1 MGIIIAFVILGVI
14 IVGIVSGGVAIYN
27 RLVML
32 KYNVDKNFA
41 NIDVILKQRVDEIPN
56 LIAVVKKTQGYE
68 ESLLNQLTELR
79 TAFLSS
85 RSTDEKVQLAN
96 EVGKLLNS
104 FFAVSENYPELKAVE
119 SFRTLQLRVS
129 DLEDMLSDRRELY
142 NESVNMYN
150 IGIHEMPALLFA
162 RPMVILTNRCC
173 TYLKRRKNMTE
184 FVSDIL
190 NYLQNNENAQGVVV
204 ALAAFG
210 VPLFSFLLYLL
221 FRILRIKVGAMAS
234 RALAALV
241 TGYTF
246 FGFITQIIL
255 LFSGVPA
262 LKMALIWLA
271 MIIVYGIFVLFNRRM
286 IYKILSTFNETKNSG
301 QESLES

>member
-162 RPMVILTNRCC
+162 RPMGYTTNRCC

-234 RALAALV
+234 RALAALA
-241 TGYTF
+241 TGYTL

-271 MIIVYGIFVLFNRRM
+271 MIIVYGVFVLFNRRM

>member
-14 IVGIVSGGVAIYN
+14 IVGIVSGGVA
-27 RLVML
+27 LQPVVML

-162 RPMVILTNRCC
+162 RPM
-173 TYLKRRKNMTE
+173 
-184 FVSDIL
+184 
-190 NYLQNNENAQGVVV
+190 
-204 ALAAFG
+204 
-210 VPLFSFLLYLL
+210 
-221 FRILRIKVGAMAS
+221 
-234 RALAALV
+234 
-241 TGYTF
+241 GYTDKP
-246 FGFITQIIL
+246 L
-255 LFSGVPA
+255 LHISEEE
-262 LKMALIWLA
+262 KK
-271 MIIVYGIFVLFNRRM
+271 YDGIRF
-286 IYKILSTFNETKNSG
+286 
-301 QESLES
+301 

>member
-162 RPMVILTNRCC
+162 RPMGYTDKPLLHISEEE
-173 TYLKRRKNMTE
+173 KNMTE

>member
-85 RSTDEKVQLAN
+85 R
-96 EVGKLLNS
+96 
-104 FFAVSENYPELKAVE
+104 
-119 SFRTLQLRVS
+119 
-129 DLEDMLSDRRELY
+129 ELY

-162 RPMVILTNRCC
+162 RPM
-173 TYLKRRKNMTE
+173 
-184 FVSDIL
+184 
-190 NYLQNNENAQGVVV
+190 
-204 ALAAFG
+204 
-210 VPLFSFLLYLL
+210 
-221 FRILRIKVGAMAS
+221 
-234 RALAALV
+234 
-241 TGYTF
+241 GYTDKP
-246 FGFITQIIL
+246 L
-255 LFSGVPA
+255 LHISEEE
-262 LKMALIWLA
+262 KK
-271 MIIVYGIFVLFNRRM
+271 YDGIRF
-286 IYKILSTFNETKNSG
+286 
-301 QESLES
+301 

>member
-96 EVGKLLNS
+96 EVGKLL
-104 FFAVSENYPELKAVE
+104 
-119 SFRTLQLRVS
+119 T
-129 DLEDMLSDRRELY
+129 
-142 NESVNMYN
+142 
-150 IGIHEMPALLFA
+150 
-162 RPMVILTNRCC
+162 
-173 TYLKRRKNMTE
+173 
-184 FVSDIL
+184 
-190 NYLQNNENAQGVVV
+190 
-204 ALAAFG
+204 
-210 VPLFSFLLYLL
+210 
-221 FRILRIKVGAMAS
+221 
-234 RALAALV
+234 
-241 TGYTF
+241 
-246 FGFITQIIL
+246 
-255 LFSGVPA
+255 
-262 LKMALIWLA
+262 
-271 MIIVYGIFVLFNRRM
+271 
-286 IYKILSTFNETKNSG
+286 
-301 QESLES
+301 

>member
-85 RSTDEKVQLAN
+85 RSTDEI
-96 EVGKLLNS
+96 GKLLNS

-162 RPMVILTNRCC
+162 RPM
-173 TYLKRRKNMTE
+173 
-184 FVSDIL
+184 
-190 NYLQNNENAQGVVV
+190 
-204 ALAAFG
+204 
-210 VPLFSFLLYLL
+210 
-221 FRILRIKVGAMAS
+221 
-234 RALAALV
+234 
-241 TGYTF
+241 GYTDKP
-246 FGFITQIIL
+246 L
-255 LFSGVPA
+255 LHISEEE
-262 LKMALIWLA
+262 KK
-271 MIIVYGIFVLFNRRM
+271 YDGIRF
-286 IYKILSTFNETKNSG
+286 
-301 QESLES
+301 

>member
-96 EVGKLLNS
+96 EVGTAKFLFRRFGKLS
-104 FFAVSENYPELKAVE
+104 RAE
-119 SFRTLQLRVS
+119 SCGEFPHPPTSGVGFGRYAFRPPRTLQ
-129 DLEDMLSDRRELY
+129 
-142 NESVNMYN
+142 
-150 IGIHEMPALLFA
+150 
-162 RPMVILTNRCC
+162 
-173 TYLKRRKNMTE
+173 
-184 FVSDIL
+184 
-190 NYLQNNENAQGVVV
+190 
-204 ALAAFG
+204 
-210 VPLFSFLLYLL
+210 
-221 FRILRIKVGAMAS
+221 
-234 RALAALV
+234 
-241 TGYTF
+241 
-246 FGFITQIIL
+246 
-255 LFSGVPA
+255 
-262 LKMALIWLA
+262 
-271 MIIVYGIFVLFNRRM
+271 
-286 IYKILSTFNETKNSG
+286 
-301 QESLES
+301 

>member
-1 MGIIIAFVILGVI
+1 
-14 IVGIVSGGVAIYN
+14 
-27 RLVML
+27 ML

-162 RPMVILTNRCC
+162 RPMGYTDKPLLHISEEE
-173 TYLKRRKNMTE
+173 KNMTE

-271 MIIVYGIFVLFNRRM
+271 MIIVYGVFVLFNRRM

>member
-85 RSTDEKVQLAN
+85 RSTD
-96 EVGKLLNS
+96 
-104 FFAVSENYPELKAVE
+104 LKAVE

-162 RPMVILTNRCC
+162 RPM
-173 TYLKRRKNMTE
+173 
-184 FVSDIL
+184 
-190 NYLQNNENAQGVVV
+190 
-204 ALAAFG
+204 
-210 VPLFSFLLYLL
+210 
-221 FRILRIKVGAMAS
+221 
-234 RALAALV
+234 
-241 TGYTF
+241 GYTDKP
-246 FGFITQIIL
+246 L
-255 LFSGVPA
+255 LHISEEE
-262 LKMALIWLA
+262 KK
-271 MIIVYGIFVLFNRRM
+271 YDGIRF
-286 IYKILSTFNETKNSG
+286 
-301 QESLES
+301 

>member
-104 FFAVSENYPELKAVE
+104 FFRRFGKLSRAE
-119 SFRTLQLRVS
+119 SCGEFPHPPTSGVGFGRYAFRPPRTLQ
-129 DLEDMLSDRRELY
+129 
-142 NESVNMYN
+142 
-150 IGIHEMPALLFA
+150 
-162 RPMVILTNRCC
+162 
-173 TYLKRRKNMTE
+173 
-184 FVSDIL
+184 
-190 NYLQNNENAQGVVV
+190 
-204 ALAAFG
+204 
-210 VPLFSFLLYLL
+210 
-221 FRILRIKVGAMAS
+221 
-234 RALAALV
+234 
-241 TGYTF
+241 
-246 FGFITQIIL
+246 
-255 LFSGVPA
+255 
-262 LKMALIWLA
+262 
-271 MIIVYGIFVLFNRRM
+271 
-286 IYKILSTFNETKNSG
+286 
-301 QESLES
+301 

>member
-1 MGIIIAFVILGVI
+1 
-14 IVGIVSGGVAIYN
+14 
-27 RLVML
+27 ML

-129 DLEDMLSDRRELY
+129 DLEDML
-142 NESVNMYN
+142 
-150 IGIHEMPALLFA
+150 P
-162 RPMVILTNRCC
+162 T
-173 TYLKRRKNMTE
+173 
-184 FVSDIL
+184 
-190 NYLQNNENAQGVVV
+190 
-204 ALAAFG
+204 AA
-210 VPLFSFLLYLL
+210 
-221 FRILRIKVGAMAS
+221 
-234 RALAALV
+234 
-241 TGYTF
+241 
-246 FGFITQIIL
+246 
-255 LFSGVPA
+255 
-262 LKMALIWLA
+262 
-271 MIIVYGIFVLFNRRM
+271 N
-286 IYKILSTFNETKNSG
+286 STMKA
-301 QESLES
+301 

>member
-41 NIDVILKQRVDEIPN
+41 NIDVI

-162 RPMVILTNRCC
+162 RPM
-173 TYLKRRKNMTE
+173 
-184 FVSDIL
+184 
-190 NYLQNNENAQGVVV
+190 
-204 ALAAFG
+204 
-210 VPLFSFLLYLL
+210 
-221 FRILRIKVGAMAS
+221 
-234 RALAALV
+234 
-241 TGYTF
+241 GYTDKP
-246 FGFITQIIL
+246 L
-255 LFSGVPA
+255 LHISEEE
-262 LKMALIWLA
+262 KK
-271 MIIVYGIFVLFNRRM
+271 YDGIRF
-286 IYKILSTFNETKNSG
+286 
-301 QESLES
+301 

>member
-1 MGIIIAFVILGVI
+1 MQRISIQDETGILDCYTRKAESFVSAINKRYQKEGKRYTQRLLLPGDKVLLIGMADTRGGKTVFRYEETKKVYTLMPSQTLNKYNRAKPLINSLICYTSVLGIIASLILLCHIEYSDGELQIILPFGNKGISPSVWIYTPFQIKKKQSSLASVNMGIIIAFVILGVI

-119 SFRTLQLRVS
+119 SFPTPPTSGVGFGRYAFRPPRTLQ
-129 DLEDMLSDRRELY
+129 
-142 NESVNMYN
+142 
-150 IGIHEMPALLFA
+150 
-162 RPMVILTNRCC
+162 
-173 TYLKRRKNMTE
+173 
-184 FVSDIL
+184 
-190 NYLQNNENAQGVVV
+190 
-204 ALAAFG
+204 
-210 VPLFSFLLYLL
+210 
-221 FRILRIKVGAMAS
+221 
-234 RALAALV
+234 
-241 TGYTF
+241 
-246 FGFITQIIL
+246 
-255 LFSGVPA
+255 
-262 LKMALIWLA
+262 
-271 MIIVYGIFVLFNRRM
+271 
-286 IYKILSTFNETKNSG
+286 
-301 QESLES
+301 

>member
-96 EVGKLLNS
+96 EVGKLS
-104 FFAVSENYPELKAVE
+104 RAE
-119 SFRTLQLRVS
+119 SCGEFPHPPTSGVGFGRYAFRPPRTLQ
-129 DLEDMLSDRRELY
+129 
-142 NESVNMYN
+142 
-150 IGIHEMPALLFA
+150 
-162 RPMVILTNRCC
+162 
-173 TYLKRRKNMTE
+173 
-184 FVSDIL
+184 
-190 NYLQNNENAQGVVV
+190 
-204 ALAAFG
+204 
-210 VPLFSFLLYLL
+210 
-221 FRILRIKVGAMAS
+221 
-234 RALAALV
+234 
-241 TGYTF
+241 
-246 FGFITQIIL
+246 
-255 LFSGVPA
+255 
-262 LKMALIWLA
+262 
-271 MIIVYGIFVLFNRRM
+271 
-286 IYKILSTFNETKNSG
+286 
-301 QESLES
+301 

>member
-79 TAFLSS
+79 TA
-85 RSTDEKVQLAN
+85 TDEKEHLGN

-162 RPMVILTNRCC
+162 RPM
-173 TYLKRRKNMTE
+173 
-184 FVSDIL
+184 
-190 NYLQNNENAQGVVV
+190 
-204 ALAAFG
+204 
-210 VPLFSFLLYLL
+210 
-221 FRILRIKVGAMAS
+221 
-234 RALAALV
+234 
-241 TGYTF
+241 GYTDKP
-246 FGFITQIIL
+246 L
-255 LFSGVPA
+255 LHISEEE
-262 LKMALIWLA
+262 KK
-271 MIIVYGIFVLFNRRM
+271 YDGIRV
-286 IYKILSTFNETKNSG
+286 
-301 QESLES
+301 

>member
-41 NIDVILKQRVDEIPN
+41 NIDEIPN

-162 RPMVILTNRCC
+162 RPM
-173 TYLKRRKNMTE
+173 
-184 FVSDIL
+184 
-190 NYLQNNENAQGVVV
+190 
-204 ALAAFG
+204 
-210 VPLFSFLLYLL
+210 
-221 FRILRIKVGAMAS
+221 
-234 RALAALV
+234 
-241 TGYTF
+241 GYTDKP
-246 FGFITQIIL
+246 L
-255 LFSGVPA
+255 LHISEEE
-262 LKMALIWLA
+262 KK
-271 MIIVYGIFVLFNRRM
+271 YDGIRF
-286 IYKILSTFNETKNSG
+286 
-301 QESLES
+301 

>member
-1 MGIIIAFVILGVI
+1 MNMGIIIAFVILGVI

-85 RSTDEKVQLAN
+85 RSTDEKVQL
-96 EVGKLLNS
+96 LNS

-162 RPMVILTNRCC
+162 RPM
-173 TYLKRRKNMTE
+173 
-184 FVSDIL
+184 
-190 NYLQNNENAQGVVV
+190 
-204 ALAAFG
+204 
-210 VPLFSFLLYLL
+210 
-221 FRILRIKVGAMAS
+221 
-234 RALAALV
+234 
-241 TGYTF
+241 GYTDKP
-246 FGFITQIIL
+246 L
-255 LFSGVPA
+255 LHISEEE
-262 LKMALIWLA
+262 KK
-271 MIIVYGIFVLFNRRM
+271 YDGIRF
-286 IYKILSTFNETKNSG
+286 
-301 QESLES
+301 